1 MNKIR
6 HFAVG
11 LLIFAVVIGLTLV
24 TYNDLQDSYGWSEAD
39 NQTVNTS
46 GGIVTSN
53 IADALNNMLIINST
67 TTINKAMLT
76 LGNPT
81 GSPFDIMGAI
91 FSGALGIIGT
101 VLGIMT
107 FPFEIGY
114 IIGSFYG
121 GEIPGLI
128 TGVIIQVITVY
139 LAFILISAQLR
150 HDI

>member
-24 TYNDLQDSYGWSEAD
+24 TYNDLQDSYEWSESD
-39 NQTVNTS
+39 NQTVEGS
-46 GGIVTSN
+46 GVTSN
-53 IADALNNMLIINST
+53 IADALNGMLIINST

-76 LGNPT
+76 LGNP
-81 GSPFDIMGAI
+81 GSAFDIVGAI
-91 FSGALGIIGT
+91 FAGALGILGT
-101 VLGIMT
+101 ILGLVI
-107 FPFEIGY
+107 FPFEIGF
-114 IIGSFYG
+114 IIASFYG

-128 TGVIIQVITVY
+128 TGTIIQVVTVY
-139 LAFILISAQLR
+139 LAFILISAQMR